1 MTSTAPAW
9 LMPVVAICIL
19 QTISSFLTRLIPIVA
34 PAMSVEFGWSG
45 SSIGYLTASNSMGGL
60 AILLAGSALFKQIGG
75 MRTLQ
80 LTLSLGAVCL
90 AFLLYPSLGVA
101 LAACFAMGLS
111 NGAANPAGSE
121 VLQRF
126 SPPGK
131 RNLMFSI
138 KQAGVPLGGVMA
150 GLLVPVVVALAGW
163 RMALLACAVV
173 VLLPIVLTWRLSA
186 GLDEIPARTG
196 RAFPRPT
203 WRSLRTLGVP
213 LASLMNN
220 RGLLQISI
228 VGSLFAVSQSCWFTF
243 TVVYLVDGLGYSLGR
258 AGMVFAVMQA
268 GGVIGRIALGW
279 LSDHLRSATAVLSIA
294 AVLSAVTTAL
304 LGLTSPEWPLWAALL
319 LAFIAG
325 CSAASWNGVQIAE
338 VARRSPPH
346 MISETAAGSS
356 ILVNLTNIVA
366 PTLFAVFVSAGG
378 GYGHAFICAGAF
390 SLLVLVCLPRDRGDA
405 GTQECPVSRRL
416 PPLS

>member
-1 MTSTAPAW
+1 MTRTAPAW

-19 QTISSFLTRLIPIVA
+19 QTISSFLTRLIPIIA
-34 PAMSVEFGWSG
+34 PAMSAEFGWSG

-60 AILLAGSALFKQIGG
+60 AILLAGSALLKQVGG

-90 AFLLYPSLGVA
+90 ALLRYPSLGVA
-101 LAACFAMGLS
+101 LAGCFAVGLS

-150 GLLVPVVVALAGW
+150 GLLVPAVVALAGW
-163 RMALLACAVV
+163 RIALLACAVV

-186 GLDEIPARTG
+186 GLDEVPERTG
-196 RAFPRPT
+196 RAFPMPT

-213 LASLMNN
+213 LASLMHN
-220 RGLLQISI
+220 RGLLKISV

-268 GGVIGRIALGW
+268 GGVVGRIALGW
-279 LSDHLRSATAVLSIA
+279 LSGYLRAATPVLAV
-294 AVLSAVTTAL
+294 
-304 LGLTSPEWPLWAALL
+304 
-319 LAFIAG
+319 AG

-356 ILVNLTNIVA
+356 ILVNLTNMVA
-366 PTLFAVFVSAGG
+366 PTLFAIFVSAGG
-378 GYGHAFICAGAF
+378 GYGLAFICAGAC
-390 SLLVLVCLPRDRGDA
+390 SLLVLVCLPRERSEVGA
-405 GTQECPVSRRL
+405 QERPAR
-416 PPLS
+416 